1 MSLPNG
7 AVLDNRYRILELL
20 GEGGMGSVY
29 KAENQRMPGPLW
41 AIKELSIEAFADEH
55 ELREAIERFE
65 KESTLM
71 GQLTILPHPRLPRVI
86 DRFSENGRYYF
97 VMEFVPGKSLDRIL
111 EEVNHPLPERQVVDW
126 AIQVCEALSYIHSQT
141 PPVILRDLKPGNIM
155 VTPQGEVKLIDFGIA
170 RLWKPGQK
178 SNTENLGTMT
188 YASPEHLGQTGQT
201 DARSDIYSLGATMY
215 HLLTNEEP
223 TPLDTPPP
231 GSLRGRNPHLSQS
244 VEEIVIK
251 AMQLDPNRRF
261 QTAAA
266 MQKALQSCLPA
277 PVSAG
282 VHAGSANHAP
292 AAPTAP
298 AAPSPGATLIV
309 PVGGKVCPVCGYIN
323 RSTAKFCALDGKPLP
338 SDAALASSVQQAL
351 KAAGPARPAP
361 NPAPMPQAR
370 PQGVSAATARADAL
384 YDQGVR
390 EYNNGNY
397 AKALPLI
404 REAVQLDRPTY
415 ARYYKLGETYRRLN
429 QIQEALSAFQKAAAI
444 RPCYDVYFQIGL
456 AQRDLKQYSSAVSAF
471 MAARR
476 YESQNP
482 AIPCQLG
489 ILAMEQGDY
498 MTAERELRSGLQ
510 LQSRHYL
517 LRLSLGQLYNREQR
531 WNEAISELQEA
542 VQLGP
547 NQAEAWHELG
557 QGILWRSTLSGG
569 CPRAGAGARA
579 RSCHCRS
586 VPPERTMLRKNRQP
600 QASQRVCKTGDT
612 HQPER
617 RGCQTVS
624 TLREN

>member
-111 EEVNHPLPERQVVDW
+111 EETNHPLPERQVVDW
-126 AIQVCEALSYIHSQT
+126 AIQVCEALSFIHSQT

-201 DARSDIYSLGATMY
+201 DARSDIYSLGATMF

-231 GSLRGRNPHLSQS
+231 GSLRARNPGISPRL
-244 VEEIVIK
+244 EEIVIK

-261 QTAAA
+261 QSAQA
-266 MQKALQSCLPA
+266 MQTALQSCLPA
-277 PVSAG
+277 PIG
-282 VHAGSANHAP
+282 ANHHQTATHTTPAAP
-292 AAPTAP
+292 AAA
-298 AAPSPGATLIV
+298 SPGATLVV

-323 RSTAKFCALDGKPLP
+323 RATAKFCALDGKPLP
-338 SDAALASSVQQAL
+338 SDASISSAVQSARQAVG
-351 KAAGPARPAP
+351 AGKPAMNPVPARV
-361 NPAPMPQAR
+361 
-370 PQGVSAATARADAL
+370 GVNANIARADAL

-397 AKALPLI
+397 AQALICI
-404 REAVQLDRPTY
+404 REAVQLDHPTY
-415 ARYYKLGETYRRLN
+415 PRYYKLGETYRRLN
-429 QIQEALSAFQKAAAI
+429 QLQEAIGAFQK
-444 RPCYDVYFQIGL
+444 
-456 AQRDLKQYSSAVSAF
+456 
-471 MAARR
+471 
-476 YESQNP
+476 
-482 AIPCQLG
+482 
-489 ILAMEQGDY
+489 
-498 MTAERELRSGLQ
+498 
-510 LQSRHYL
+510 
-517 LRLSLGQLYNREQR
+517 
-531 WNEAISELQEA
+531 
-542 VQLGP
+542 
-547 NQAEAWHELG
+547 
-557 QGILWRSTLSGG
+557 
-569 CPRAGAGARA
+569 
-579 RSCHCRS
+579 
-586 VPPERTMLRKNRQP
+586 
-600 QASQRVCKTGDT
+600 
-612 HQPER
+612 
-617 RGCQTVS
+617 
-624 TLREN
+624 

>member
-111 EEVNHPLPERQVVDW
+111 EETNHPLPERQVVDW

-282 VHAGSANHAP
+282 VHAGSANHVP
-292 AAPTAP
+292 AAPIAP

-323 RSTAKFCALDGKPLP
+323 RPTAKFCALDGKPLP

-404 REAVQLDRPTY
+404 REAVQLDHPTY

-456 AQRDLKQYSSAVSAF
+456 AQRDLKQYSSAMSAF
-471 MAARR
+471 MNARK

-531 WNEAISELQEA
+531 WNDAILELQEA

-547 NQAEAWHELG
+547 NQPEAWHELG
-557 QGILWRSTLSGG
+557 K
-569 CPRAGAGARA
+569 AFFGARRYQEAAHALEQA
-579 RSCHCRS
+579 RAQGLATAEVYRLSAQCY
-586 VPPERTMLRKNRQP
+586 E
-600 QASQRVCKTGDT
+600 KTGNRKQAKEYAKRAMLINPNDADAK
-612 HQPER
+612 R
-617 RGCQTVS
+617 LAR
-624 TLREN
+624 